1 MKDVE
6 YGTVRQEEMR
16 KTPEKICG
24 CSERGMAL
32 QRMVKLRQKK
42 KLTLHFHSS
51 KASACVA
58 FMK

>member
-6 YGTVRQEEMR
+6 YGAVRQEEMR

-32 QRMVKLRQKK
+32 
-42 KLTLHFHSS
+42 
-51 KASACVA
+51 
-58 FMK
+58 